1 MCENANT
8 ELEAQLSIRLGTFN
22 ACAPFHKLKTTE
34 RRRHVVPRLRL
45 ASFPAPPPHRLKTL
59 GLSLRALRSLLGHNE
74 DEAENVREQGLF
86 LSPKKFTNDVFSAE
100 ISDMLISSVTS
111 LYVRAHID

>member
-1 MCENANT
+1 M
-8 ELEAQLSIRLGTFN
+8 
-22 ACAPFHKLKTTE
+22 
-34 RRRHVVPRLRL
+34 
-45 ASFPAPPPHRLKTL
+45 SFPVSVSPHSLPPLPSIKDIGPQFKGPEVASR
-59 GLSLRALRSLLGHNE
+59 LLGHNE